1 MKEAE
6 ELLKKDL
13 FARYIGIEL
22 LEVAKGYAKASM
34 KIEDKHKNGVGT
46 VQGGAIFTLADFTFA
61 AAANSHGQVA
71 VAINANISY
80 PKAATEGTLKAEAF
94 ETSLNPKIATYTV
107 TVTDDTA
114 DTVARFEGLAYRK
127 RNKIEDIT

>member
-1 MKEAE
+1 MKDAE
-6 ELLKKDL
+6 ELLKKDQ

-22 LEVAKGYAKASM
+22 MEVSKGYAKASM

-61 AAANSHGQVA
+61 AAANSHGRVA

-80 PKAATEGTLKAEAF
+80 PKAAIEGILKAEAF

-107 TVTDDTA
+107 TVTDERA

-127 RNKIEDIT
+127 RNLIEDII

>member
-1 MKEAE
+1 MKDAE
-6 ELLKKDL
+6 ELLKKDQ

-22 LEVAKGYAKASM
+22 MEVSKGYAKASM

-61 AAANSHGQVA
+61 AAANSHGRVA

-80 PKAATEGTLKAEAF
+80 PKAATKGSLTAEAF

-127 RNKIEDIT
+127 RKRVEELT